1 MSHIA
6 FFLQILE
13 MIPVYGEIQG
23 ELYKG

>member
-1 MSHIA
+1 
-6 FFLQILE
+6 